1 MLNVANVAM
10 NDKIRNVFVIE
21 KRVELLI
28 GIRHLWRIL
37 CYYFGYDIMQ
47 AFYNAKKLNQK

>member
-28 GIRHLWRIL
+28 GIRHL
-37 CYYFGYDIMQ
+37 
-47 AFYNAKKLNQK
+47 